1 MKRNSDFKRR
11 AKLRVAK
18 SLTKSKLGWEKEFL
32 RGLQT
37 MGGLFIVFGYPIW
50 RFQSTLVPL
59 SIPLICGA
67 VFGLGVAA
75 FVLKKNSTF
84 GLFSIPIVL
93 KKSITF
99 WLFSIPIVI
108 AAGFLFCSLLF
119 FINTVFA
126 DSKIVNIK
134 VPITERYRLRR
145 GSPRVFIQYEGISK
159 TLNVTGTEKE
169 LFDGAHYVML
179 KAQKGAL
186 GYYIIKDEE
195 LTY

>member
-18 SLTKSKLGWEKEFL
+18 SLTKSKLGWKKEFL
-32 RGLQT
+32 RGLLT
-37 MGGLFIVFGYPIW
+37 LGGLFIVFGYPIW

-59 SIPLICGA
+59 SIPLICGV

-75 FVLKKNSTF
+75 FVLKKYVTIWLLSV
-84 GLFSIPIVL
+84 PI
-93 KKSITF
+93 I
-99 WLFSIPIVI
+99 I
-108 AAGFLFCSLLF
+108 ASGSLFCSLLF

-169 LFDGAHYVML
+169 LFDSAHYVML
-179 KAQKGAL
+179 SAKKGAL